1 MKVAAVTLAVAEA
14 VSVDEAK
21 LWYFFCALRSSIYW
35 AGIKSIYYGNTKK
48 DAEAIGFD
56 DNFIYDE
63 LSKPYSERTVKMQA
77 LMRTEAQQAFRE
89 WQEKEGKVE
98 Y

>member
-14 VSVDEAK
+14 VSVDEVK

-48 DAEAIGFD
+48 VAEAIGFG
-56 DNFIYDE
+56 DNFIYRE
-63 LSKPYSERTVKMQA
+63 LNLLASQRSLSMHPMMRAEA
-77 LMRTEAQQAFRE
+77 LQAFRE
-89 WQEKEGKVE
+89 WQEKEDKIE

>member
-1 MKVAAVTLAVAEA
+1 MSL
-14 VSVDEAK
+14 VSRSSAK
-21 LWYFFCALRSSIYW
+21 LWYFFCALRSSICW

-48 DAEAIGFD
+48 DAEAIGFG

-89 WQEKEGKVE
+89 WQEKEDKVE